1 MKMFLFT
8 FSIVA
13 LTFLFQRQTLYHA
26 LAIIWS
32 KIVLTIKIW
41 CRGYDD
47 HIDKYRLITKST
59 RIVNDN
65 HMVDDIFFKIRRLR
79 RFNTAVRPV
88 IDKKKQAQQFFSFL
102 HYVADRITLNCDSP
116 ITKTLLLFLLPHE
129 VYFMRKGNI
138 LCRETFLLYIS
149 LYNEWKMDW
158 IENLPS
164 GTLVDSIARKNVYL
178 HFGWEEAR
186 VYSKETIHFRDKDF
200 DSVYLHGIPKL
211 LRQSSRYALRPP
223 TYDHV
228 FPLHTK
234 TIPWRQN
241 IKIGSPIEVCISEK
255 YEVPK
260 WHKAIVVNIE
270 KPKKIWKGRWVR
282 NKHDRLPYYEEFC
295 AACFTK
301 QKEWRGGLCE
311 RCLYKS
317 IKRYNR
323 CTKMAVTNVSVDL
336 EKFPPVEM
344 QEAGNLQLRLIR
356 CSRRKCVCTKRL
368 SMVWDEEKTRKVR
381 IHYIPTKYKGELG
394 YRNKRG
400 YIALSSDALRKCK
413 II

>member
-1 MKMFLFT
+1 MFLFT

-13 LTFLFQRQTLYHA
+13 LTFLFQRQNLYYA

-59 RIVNDN
+59 SIINDI
-65 HMVDDIFFKIRRLR
+65 HMVNNIFFKMMRNRKGHYV
-79 RFNTAVRPV
+79 VRPIV
-88 IDKKKQAQQFFSFL
+88 EKKKQAQQFFSFL
-102 HYVADRITLNCDSP
+102 RYMADRITLNCDSP
-116 ITKTLLLFLLPHE
+116 IMKTLLLFLMPHE
-129 VYFMRKGNI
+129 VYFMRKGDI
-138 LCRETFLLYIS
+138 LCRDTFMMYIS

-158 IENLPS
+158 VENLPS

-178 HFGWEEAR
+178 HYGWEEAR
-186 VYSKETIHFRDKDF
+186 VYSKDTIHFRDKDF
-200 DSVYLHGIPKL
+200 DNVYLHGIPNL
-211 LRQSSRYALRPP
+211 MRQCSRDALKPP

-241 IKIGSPIEVCISEK
+241 IKVGSPIEVCISEK

-270 KPKKIWKGRWVR
+270 RPKEICKGRWV
-282 NKHDRLPYYEEFC
+282 NKDKHHRLAYYQEFC

-301 QKEWRGGLCE
+301 QKEWGSGLCE

-323 CTKMAVTNVSVDL
+323 RVCTKMAVTNVSIDL

-356 CSRRKCVCTKRL
+356 CSRKKCVCRKRL

-381 IHYIPTKYKGELG
+381 IHFVPTIYKGEMG

-400 YIALSSDALRKCK
+400 YIALSSDALRRCK
-413 II
+413 I